1 MGFPAMAA
9 DLNFMEY
16 KFVKPQKTQL
26 KIVDI
31 ENEDGYIEGYASVFG
46 NVDYDGEVIE
56 KGAFTKTLLEGLPG
70 RRIKLVDFHNAWLDS
85 DYIIGVVEEANE
97 DEHGLWFKAR
107 FSSVR
112 RAQDVRTK
120 IKEGILEALSIGY
133 EVVKDRFDRE
143 AGIRYLTELKLFE
156 ISVVS
161 WGANPLATINN
172 GKSFNSQLRRLA
184 WSALRMKNLNQVLKE
199 GQVLSQNNAKLI
211 REAIA
216 DLQALLAVTEPEEPT
231 QVNQEPPTKEPD
243 KKDQNQ
249 QDTAKE
255 LLSGIEQMARLFN
268 AFNLE
273 LKDLES
279 K

>member
-26 KIVDI
+26 KIIDI
-31 ENEDGYIEGYASVFG
+31 EDGVGYIEGYASVFG
-46 NVDYDGEVIE
+46 NVDHDGEVIE
-56 KGAFTKTLLEGLPG
+56 KGAFTKTLLEGLPS
-70 RRIKLVDFHNAWLDS
+70 RKIKLVDFHNAWLDS

-172 GKSFNSQLRRLA
+172 SKSFNSQLRRLA

-199 GQVLSQNNAKLI
+199 GQVLSQSNAKLI

-216 DLQALLAVTEPEEPT
+216 DLQALLAVAEPEDST

-249 QDTAKE
+249 QDIAKE
-255 LLSGIEQMARLFN
+255 LLSGIEQMAQLFN
-268 AFNLE
+268 AFNSE
-273 LKDLES
+273 LKALES

>member
-1 MGFPAMAA
+1 MGYPTLAA

-26 KIVDI
+26 KIIDI
-31 ENEDGYIEGYASVFG
+31 EDGVGYIEGYASVFG
-46 NVDYDGEVIE
+46 NVDHDGEVIE
-56 KGAFTKTLLEGLPG
+56 KGAFTKTLLEGLPS

-172 GKSFNSQLRRLA
+172 SKSFNSQLRRLA

-199 GQVLSQNNAKLI
+199 GQVLSQNNVKLI

-216 DLQALLAVTEPEEPT
+216 DLQALLAVAEPDDST

-249 QDTAKE
+249 QDITKE
-255 LLSGIEQMARLFN
+255 LLSGIEQMAQLFN

>member
-31 ENEDGYIEGYASVFG
+31 ENGDGYIEGYASVFG

-56 KGAFTKTLLEGLPG
+56 KGAFTKTLLEGLPS

-107 FSSVR
+107 FSSVQ

-172 GKSFNSQLRRLA
+172 SKSFNSQLRRLA

-199 GQVLSQNNAKLI
+199 GQVLSQSNAKLI

-216 DLQALLAVTEPEEPT
+216 DLQALLAVAEPEEST

-249 QDTAKE
+249 QDTVKE
-255 LLSGIEQMARLFN
+255 LLSGIEQMAQLFN

>member
-26 KIVDI
+26 KIIDI
-31 ENEDGYIEGYASVFG
+31 EDGVGYIEGYASVFG
-46 NVDYDGEVIE
+46 NVDHDGEVIE
-56 KGAFTKTLLEGLPG
+56 KGAFTKTLLEGLPS

-172 GKSFNSQLRRLA
+172 SKSFNSQLRRLA

-211 REAIA
+211 RDAIA
-216 DLQALLAVTEPEEPT
+216 DLQALLAVAEPEDST

-249 QDTAKE
+249 QDIAKE
-255 LLSGIEQMARLFN
+255 LLSGIEQMAQLFN
-268 AFNLE
+268 AFNSE
-273 LKDLES
+273 LKALES